1 MLNDVEKECLKY
13 LEQNI
18 DIGNFMTIKRIA
30 DMNEIKDLHELFLSY
45 VLKNYK

>member
-1 MLNDVEKECLKY
+1 MIIDIEKECLKY

-18 DIGNFMTIKRIA
+18 DIGNFMALKRIA
-30 DMNEIKDLHELFLSY
+30 DMNKIKGLHELFFSY